1 MPIDTS
7 DTETWDDED
16 EAAARAYGSECE
28 AEHGDEVDEH
38 DRVTPR
44 PTLGT
49 LAAAQAHNAREY
61 AELDALETAAWLD
74 AAEREPLDGGP
85 RGLVA
90 REHEYVERSIVRNW
104 NALDGGRRP

>member
-49 LAAAQAHNAREY
+49 PPPP
-61 AELDALETAAWLD
+61 
-74 AAEREPLDGGP
+74 REPTRAKLIESWEDF
-85 RGLVA
+85 RGATVEWL
-90 REHEYVERSIVRNW
+90 EHERRLEAIARGGYDYVERPIVRNW